1 MEDIDRAG
9 KTCFKLSVSRNSF
22 KSAKKNWLCSLK
34 ENSNAAKKTRQ
45 LYDITEFYNNEGFCG
60 MKWDKANKST
70 EFIVPSIQA
79 SLEEHLGFVLAKAN
93 VLCLKLVDLDIAD
106 VEVITNVLH
115 ASKAKVS
122 HLQLVLDRPVSSEIV
137 SVIDA
142 TGAETVDVVVMDA
155 DFFRDL
161 PFCSRVFR
169 KAWSVTIR
177 TSADAPSD
185 KLDIN
190 DNDLLSLNADSIE
203 FFGLTSITARGAN
216 KLVRVRI

>member
-1 MEDIDRAG
+1 
-9 KTCFKLSVSRNSF
+9 
-22 KSAKKNWLCSLK
+22 
-34 ENSNAAKKTRQ
+34 
-45 LYDITEFYNNEGFCG
+45 
-60 MKWDKANKST
+60 
-70 EFIVPSIQA
+70 A

-115 ASKAKVS
+115 TSKAKVS

-169 KAWSVTIR
+169 KEWIEGRRKISLVYFRHAEEYDLFQLLRDVPHKGTVSPIVVTRPNGEELRISWDSSKFR
-177 TSADAPSD
+177 CFTDEADD
-185 KLDIN
+185 EGD
-190 DNDLLSLNADSIE
+190 DE
-203 FFGLTSITARGAN
+203 FPEEL
-216 KLVRVRI
+216 